1 MSPTDSREL
10 AYLLDAC
17 LEHVTEDGTSI
28 DACLRTHPQHAAEL
42 RPLLELAAALQRLP
56 RPEAT
61 QAAFDAG
68 KRRMLEQL
76 RGRGRVPVASGEG
89 TSASA

>member
-1 MSPTDSREL
+1 MSPIESREL

-17 LEHVTEDGTSI
+17 LELVTEDGTSI
-28 DACLRTHPQHAAEL
+28 DACLRIHGKQAAEL
-42 RPLLELAAALQRLP
+42 RPLLELAAALRRLP
-56 RPEAT
+56 RPEVT

-76 RGRGRVPVASGEG
+76 RRREG
-89 TSASA
+89 DHQTPQGAG